1 MQDSNKNNY
10 KEIEYKYFNI
20 DVESLRQRLRK
31 VNATM
36 VRPKIVMRLITFTH
50 PTNNQ
55 DSYIRVRDETTR
67 ITMTSKQNLDDKFV
81 TEYEVVVNCFIES
94 VKILESLGCKKKY
107 YLEKFRET
115 WTLMNVEIV
124 IDSLP
129 GTTEYVEIE
138 GCDERDV
145 IKVQKILGLKE
156 PDFRKHDLYESEYG
170 IKSEKVILGDITFD
184 NAINKIGGMIQIN
197 KETFKS
203 ILEKQQSYIS
213 QSQPLD
219 LRSNL

>member
-1 MQDSNKNNY
+1 MQYFN

-20 DVESLRQRLRK
+20 DVELLRSRLRK

-94 VKILESLGCKKKY
+94 VKILESLGCKK
-107 YLEKFRET
+107 
-115 WTLMNVEIV
+115 
-124 IDSLP
+124 
-129 GTTEYVEIE
+129 
-138 GCDERDV
+138 
-145 IKVQKILGLKE
+145 
-156 PDFRKHDLYESEYG
+156 
-170 IKSEKVILGDITFD
+170 
-184 NAINKIGGMIQIN
+184 
-197 KETFKS
+197 S
-203 ILEKQQSYIS
+203 II
-213 QSQPLD
+213 
-219 LRSNL
+219 